1 MDARLTGAPYC
12 ESLNTKYS
20 SGGLDGEEELQAWVM
35 GFLDGTTQ
43 LAGCDSDLQGI
54 MPNSQPVRK
63 KEEEKTHTKENN
75 HTHKTVFTWFNNLPM
90 STKLQ
95 GYHYYQGR
103 IQSTTCGYNI
113 FFSI

>member
-1 MDARLTGAPYC
+1 MVDAGLTGAPYC
-12 ESLNTKYS
+12 ENLDMEYS
-20 SGGLDGEEELQAWVM
+20 SGGLDGEEELQTWVM

-75 HTHKTVFTWFNNLPM
+75 HTHKTVFT
-90 STKLQ
+90 
-95 GYHYYQGR
+95 
-103 IQSTTCGYNI
+103 
-113 FFSI
+113 